1 MKITKI
7 SLYKCKVNIGFKYS
21 TWETKSSQA
30 MLIKI
35 ETDNG
40 LIGWGEYTINR
51 WKTEK
56 ILLSTCKFLLNKNV
70 LEIYNDLILK
80 PITRYNKLDE
90 LLIGFDRRRRLVRE
104 GISIALYDLLGKY
117 KKKPIYEL
125 FDNIE
130 KFRYEVDAM
139 PVIHVHTKEDRLEI
153 LQKWEKLG
161 VVHPNPAIMNNS
173 CFTYLA
179 RDIEKFS
186 LPQNSGSEYTKVV
199 SHHVDE
205 LDELVEKKKI
215 THSLVINAIYW
226 YKMNCK

>member
-1 MKITKI
+1 MKKWIVENKEKLHDLKI
-7 SLYKCKVNIGFKYS
+7 FDLYKYRLKSPYDEKDFNFYVFDSSNWINI
-21 TWETKSSQA
+21 
-30 MLIKI
+30 I
-35 ETDNG
+35 
-40 LIGWGEYTINR
+40 
-51 WKTEK
+51 
-56 ILLSTCKFLLNKNV
+56 
-70 LEIYNDLILK
+70 
-80 PITRYNKLDE
+80 PITRDNRVIFVKQYRAGTDQITLE
-90 LLIGFDRRRRLVRE
+90 LPGGMIDKGEQVLSAARR
-104 GISIALYDLLGKY
+104 
-117 KKKPIYEL
+117 EL
-125 FDNIE
+125 FE
-130 KFRYEVDAM
+130 ETGYKS
-139 PVIHVHTKEDRLEI
+139 K
-153 LQKWEKLG
+153 KWEKLG